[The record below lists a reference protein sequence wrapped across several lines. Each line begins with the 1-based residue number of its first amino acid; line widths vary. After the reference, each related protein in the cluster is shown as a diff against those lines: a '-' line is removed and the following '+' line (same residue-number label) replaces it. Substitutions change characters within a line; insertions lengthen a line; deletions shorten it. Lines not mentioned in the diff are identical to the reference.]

1 MSKEASIPFSN
12 SLCRWEGEVSRL
24 NGAMDQSVEI
34 MVTIAMECSNVER
47 CLLADFTNVCRY
59 LEVSTS
65 VTVSHFG
72 LLQ

>member
-34 MVTIAMECSNVER
+34 MLTIAMECSNVE
-47 CLLADFTNVCRY
+47 
-59 LEVSTS
+59 
-65 VTVSHFG
+65 
-72 LLQ
+72 